1 METKAGAWIQRLSK
15 MGRQQWLILIL
26 LGLLLMAIAMPVS
39 DKKENSQK
47 SVWTAEKSEENLTAG
62 GKTVLEQKL
71 EMLLSDVEG
80 VGKAE
85 VVLMTKESSPDVFS
99 SSEEVV
105 TGALICAQGADDFTV
120 VQNIKE
126 AIMALFQLE
135 AHKIK
140 VMKMIKEISCEK
152 DF

>member
-1 METKAGAWIQRLSK
+1 
-15 MGRQQWLILIL
+15 
-26 LGLLLMAIAMPVS
+26 MPVS
-39 DKKENSQK
+39 DKTENSQK
-47 SVWTAEKSEENLTAG
+47 RVWTAQKSEETLSDG

-71 EMLLSDVEG
+71 ERLLSDVEG
-80 VGKAE
+80 VGKTE
-85 VVLMTKESSPDVFS
+85 VVLMTKERSSDMFS